1 MFPPWLQVSPEVA
14 AAAPAR
20 RPVVALE
27 STLIAH
33 GLPWPDNRETALR
46 AEAAVRAAGA
56 VPATVAVWHGA
67 PTVGLTA
74 DRLDILARTPGVV
87 KASRR
92 DLGAAVGLG
101 KLAATT
107 VSATM
112 ALAHAAGVRVF
123 ATGGLGG
130 AHRVIECGVRGAG
143 CGIEDTGIAAGSGVP
158 GSVLRTP
165 HSAPRTSEWD
175 VSADLTELARTPVLV
190 VCSGAKSILDL
201 PRTLEI
207 LETLGVP
214 VVGYRT
220 DAFPEF
226 YVGPA
231 GGGRQPPG
239 GPPLPVSARVD
250 SPAEAAAV
258 FAAHVRMGGGGMVLC
273 QPCPAEVAVPPEEF
287 DAALGRALT
296 DAHREGVTGPR
307 VTPFLL
313 ARLAELTGGRTLAA
327 NRELIVANARLG
339 GEVAA
344 ALSAMG

>member
-1 MFPPWLQVSPEVA
+1 MFPPWLHMSPEVA
-14 AAAPAR
+14 AAVAAG

-33 GLPWPDNRETALR
+33 GLPWPDNRDTALR

-56 VPATVAVWHGA
+56 IPATVAVWHGV

-74 DRLDILARTPGVV
+74 DRLDHLARVPGVH
-87 KASRR
+87 KAGRR

-101 KLAATT
+101 RLAATT

-130 AHRVIECGVRGAG
+130 AHRPPA
-143 CGIEDTGIAAGSGVP
+143 D
-158 GSVLRTP
+158 
-165 HSAPRTSEWD
+165 WD
-175 VSADLTELARTPVLV
+175 ISADLTELARTPVLV

-220 DAFPEF
+220 DTFPEF
-226 YVGPA
+226 YVG
-231 GGGRQPPG
+231 GGR
-239 GPPLPVSARVD
+239 LPVSCRVE

-258 FAAHVRMGGGGMVLC
+258 FAAHTRMGGGGMVLC
-273 QPCPAEVAVPPEEF
+273 RPCPAEVAVPPEGF
-287 DAALGRALT
+287 DAGLETALA
-296 DAHREGVTGPR
+296 DAAREGVAGPR

-327 NRELIVANARLG
+327 NRELIVGNARLG
-339 GEVAA
+339 GEVAV
-344 ALSAMG
+344 ALGELG